1 MTSDI
6 STRIEGRAGRITLTR
21 PKALNAL
28 SYDMC
33 KAIAAA
39 LDDWEQND
47 AVQIILID
55 AEGERAFC
63 AGGDIAAIYHQGIA
77 GNYTEARQFWA
88 DEYRMNNR
96 LATFPKPIVSFMQ
109 GYVMGGGVGVGC
121 HVKHRIVGDSTR
133 MAMPECGIGLVPDVG
148 GTALLAAAP
157 GHLGEYLGLTGARME
172 AGDAILAGFADHYIA
187 ETDWDALKQQL
198 IETGDITALTATLH
212 PAPESALTHK
222 LDLIDELFSAET
234 LTGIFE
240 RLQSNSSEL
249 ATETLASLRHHAP
262 LAMATSL
269 TLIRR
274 QRPEPDLRDAL
285 TWEYRCTY
293 RAQEQGD
300 FLEGIRAQVIDKD
313 RTPKWT
319 HSSPADLTQAEIDRM
334 IEPLG
339 ENELRF

>member
-39 LDDWEQND
+39 LDNWEND
-47 AVQIILID
+47 DTVQIILID
-55 AEGERAFC
+55 AEGDRAFC
-63 AGGDIAAIYHQGIA
+63 AGGDIAAIYHQGKA
-77 GNYTEARQFWA
+77 GDYAEARAFWA

-96 LATFPKPIVSFMQ
+96 LATYPKPIVSFMQ

-121 HVKHRIVGDSTR
+121 HVQHRIVGDTTR
-133 MAMPECGIGLVPDVG
+133 LAMPECGIGLVPDVG

-157 GHLGEYLGLTGARME
+157 GHLGEYLGLTGARMK
-172 AGDAILAGFADHYIA
+172 AGDAIRTGFADHYIA
-187 ETDWDALKQQL
+187 ESDWDTLKQQL
-198 IETGDITALTATLH
+198 IETGDITALTASLH
-212 PAPESALTHK
+212 PAPDSALAQK
-222 LDLIDELFSAET
+222 QDLIDELFSADTLQDLFQRLEDNSSDLAEET
-234 LTGIFE
+234 L
-240 RLQSNSSEL
+240 Q
-249 ATETLASLRHHAP
+249 SLRHHAP

-269 TLIRR
+269 QLIRR
-274 QRPEPDLRDAL
+274 QRPTPNLKDAL

-319 HSSPADLTQAEIDRM
+319 HASPADLTQAEVDRM
-334 IEPLG
+334 LEPLG
-339 ENELRF
+339 ESELRF

>member
-28 SYDMC
+28 SYNMC

-39 LDDWEQND
+39 LDDWESND
-47 AVQIILID
+47 TVQIILID
-55 AEGERAFC
+55 AEGDRAFC
-63 AGGDIAAIYHQGIA
+63 AGGDITAIYHQGVA
-77 GNYTEARQFWA
+77 GDYAEARHFWA

-96 LATFPKPIVSFMQ
+96 LATYPKPIVSFMQ

-121 HVKHRIVGDSTR
+121 HVKHRIVGDTTR

-157 GHLGEYLGLTGARME
+157 GRLGEYLGLTGARMK

-187 ETDWDALKQQL
+187 ESDWDALKQQL

-212 PAPESALTHK
+212 PAPESALTFK
-222 LDLIDELFSAET
+222 QDLIDELFSADT
-234 LTGIFE
+234 LSNLFN
-240 RLQSNSSEL
+240 RLENNSSDL
-249 ATETLASLRHHAP
+249 ATETLASLHHHAP
-262 LAMATSL
+262 LAMATAL

-274 QRPEPDLRDAL
+274 QRPTPDLKDAL

-300 FLEGIRAQVIDKD
+300 FLEGIRAQVIVKD

-319 HSSPADLTQAEIDRM
+319 HSNPADLTQAEIDRM

-339 ENELRF
+339 DNELRF

>member
-6 STRIEGRAGRITLTR
+6 SIRTEGRAGRITLTR
-21 PKALNAL
+21 PKSLNAL

-39 LDDWEQND
+39 LYAWDND
-47 AVQIILID
+47 PAVHLILID
-55 AEGERAFC
+55 AEGDRAFC
-63 AGGDIAAIYHQGIA
+63 AGGDIAAIYHQGKA
-77 GNYTEARQFWA
+77 GDYAEARQFWA

-96 LATFPKPIVSFMQ
+96 LATYAKPIVSFMH
-109 GYVMGGGVGVGC
+109 GFVMGGGVGVGC
-121 HVKHRIVGDSTR
+121 HVKHRIVGDTTR
-133 MAMPECGIGLVPDVG
+133 IAMPECGIGLVPDVG

-157 GHLGEYLGLTGARME
+157 GHLGEYLGLTGARMD
-172 AGDAILAGFADHYIA
+172 AGDAIRAGFADHYIA
-187 ETDWDALKQQL
+187 ESAWDDLKTQL

-212 PAPESALTHK
+212 PAPEASLTLK
-222 LDLIDELFSAET
+222 QDLIDELFSADT
-234 LTGIFE
+234 LTALFD
-240 RLQSNSSEL
+240 RLETNSSDF
-249 ATETLASLRHHAP
+249 AADTLKSLRHHAP
-262 LAMATSL
+262 LAMATSM

-274 QRPEPDLRDAL
+274 QRPTPDLKDAL

-319 HSSPADLTQAEIDRM
+319 HASPADLTQAEIDRM

-339 ENELRF
+339 VHELRF

>member
-39 LDDWEQND
+39 LDNWAND
-47 AVQIILID
+47 DTVHIILID
-55 AEGERAFC
+55 AEGDRAFC
-63 AGGDIAAIYHQGIA
+63 AGGDIAAIYHQGKA
-77 GNYTEARQFWA
+77 GDYAEARAFWA

-109 GYVMGGGVGVGC
+109 GFVMGGGVGVGC
-121 HVKHRIVGDSTR
+121 HVQHRIVGDTTR
-133 MAMPECGIGLVPDVG
+133 LAMPECGIGLVPDVG
-148 GTALLAAAP
+148 GTALLASAP
-157 GHLGEYLGLTGARME
+157 GHLGEYLGLTGARMK
-172 AGDAILAGFADHYIA
+172 AGDAIRAGFADHYIA
-187 ETDWDALKQQL
+187 ESDWDTLKQQL

-212 PAPESALTHK
+212 PAPDSELAQK
-222 LDLIDELFSAET
+222 QDLIDELFSAGTLQDLFQRLEDNSSDLAEET
-234 LTGIFE
+234 L
-240 RLQSNSSEL
+240 Q
-249 ATETLASLRHHAP
+249 SLRHHAP

-269 TLIRR
+269 QLIRR
-274 QRPEPDLRDAL
+274 QRPTPNLKDAL

-319 HSSPADLTQAEIDRM
+319 HASPADLTQAEIDRM
-334 IEPLG
+334 LEPLG
-339 ENELRF
+339 DSELRF